1 MVRERDL
8 TEAAAQADDL
18 PDPRNIVG
26 KHEEIPIRDLFNPS
40 FIQKYTDFESFDEM
54 VAVSPSDADSADE
67 LDLVPDGT
75 WDEFVAET
83 TTFED
88 EAEMVFAV
96 RDEWVAAQ
104 LGL

>member
-8 TEAAAQADDL
+8 TEAAVQADDL
-18 PDPRNIVG
+18 PDLRDIVG
-26 KHEEIPIRDLFNPS
+26 KHEGIPIRDLFNPF
-40 FIQKYTDFESFDEM
+40 FIQEYTDSESFDKM
-54 VAVSPSDADSADE
+54 VAVGPSDVDSADE

-75 WDEFVAET
+75 WDEFVAG
-83 TTFED
+83 TTFEN
-88 EAEMVFAV
+88 EAEMVLAV